1 MDEEA
6 QAALAQAVLQQLSP
20 AQVVAIQHVVRQQLL
35 ADLHEEAIQV
45 ARGAAVEGAWEP
57 HREQL
62 RQELRAQ
69 SDARLSTVTQ
79 ERDEA
84 RNGRALAQQLLVSLL
99 RQLLPGQEPVYLFSL
114 GVRELDAYRLNQVL
128 AGYSLRL
135 RSRRTASERQ
145 VKARVGE
152 RAWERRSLFW
162 LEPLPAGEGSVP
174 ELTRAARDDPSG
186 QGKEGVMAKGWMWDY
201 QVVELR
207 GVPEQDE
214 ATLNQYGLIGYELVA
229 VTTVTA
235 TGQLVAYL
243 KRGTLPESEE
253 AERA

>member
-1 MDEEA
+1 MDDEA
-6 QAALAQAVLQQLSP
+6 QAARAQAVLRQLSP
-20 AQVVAIQHVVRQQLL
+20 DQVVAIQHVVRQQLL
-35 ADLHEEAIQV
+35 ADLHDEAIQV
-45 ARGAAVEGAWEP
+45 ARGAVERAWES

-62 RQELRAQ
+62 RQEVGAQ
-69 SDARLSTVTQ
+69 CDARLSTVTQ

-84 RNGRALAQQLLVSLL
+84 RNGRALAEQILVSLL

-135 RSRRTASERQ
+135 RSRRTVSERQ

-162 LEPLPAGEGSVP
+162 LERLPVGEGAVP
-174 ELTRAARDDPSG
+174 ELTRAALDDSPG
-186 QGKEGVMAKGWMWDY
+186 QDQGEVMTTGWMWDY

-229 VTTVTA
+229 VTPMTS
-235 TGQLVAYL
+235 TGQLLAYL
-243 KRGTLPESEE
+243 QRGMLPED
-253 AERA
+253 AEDESA

>member
-6 QAALAQAVLQQLSP
+6 QAARAQAVLQQLSP
-20 AQVVAIQHVVRQQLL
+20 DQVVAIHHVVRQQLL
-35 ADLHEEAIQV
+35 ADLHEEAVQI
-45 ARGAAVEGAWEP
+45 ARAAVEQASAP
-57 HREQL
+57 HRESL
-62 RQELRAQ
+62 RQELGAED
-69 SDARLSTVTQ
+69 DARLSTVTR

-84 RNGRALAQQLLVSLL
+84 RNDLALAQQLLVSLL
-99 RQLLPGQEPVYLFSL
+99 RQLLPGREPVYLFSL

-152 RAWERRSLFW
+152 QAWERRSLFW
-162 LEPLPAGEGSVP
+162 LERLPVGEGSVP
-174 ELTRAARDDPSG
+174 ELTRAARDDSPG
-186 QGKEGVMAKGWMWDY
+186 QDQGEVMTTGWMWDY
-201 QVVELR
+201 QVVELH

-229 VTTVTA
+229 VTPMAA
-235 TGQLVAYL
+235 TGRLLAYL
-243 KRGTLPESEE
+243 KRGTLPEDAE